1 MKNDGIAY
9 KTFRVFNIIFLLL
22 LNLTMLYPMLYV
34 VFASLSDSG
43 KLVGHMGL
51 LIKPLNANLNA
62 YKAVFTN
69 PMIGRGYINTIA
81 VVFTSVVLS
90 MAMTILCAF
99 VLSRKEVAMRNVFM
113 GFVLFTMFFSGG
125 LIPFYLTVKNVGLE
139 NSLWSLI
146 IPYLI
151 NVYNMVIMRTSFSQI
166 PEPLIESAKLD
177 GANPM
182 QVLLKIVLPL
192 SVPVMM
198 GIVLYYAVAQWNA
211 WFSAMIFLHERSKFP
226 LQLILREIL
235 IQNDTATMMQGV
247 GMKDATSIGE
257 TIQYAVIVVAT
268 VPILVIYPFIQR
280 FFTEGVMIGAVKG

>member
-9 KTFRVFNIIFLLL
+9 KTFRIFNIIFLLL

-34 VFASLSDSG
+34 VFASLSDSS
-43 KLVGHMGL
+43 KLMGHMGL

-90 MAMTILCAF
+90 MVMTILCAF
-99 VLSRKEVAMRNVFM
+99 VLSRKEVALRNVFM

-198 GIVLYYAVAQWNA
+198 VIVLYYAVAQWNA

>member
-34 VFASLSDSG
+34 VFASLSDSS
-43 KLVGHMGL
+43 KLMGHMGL

-90 MAMTILCAF
+90 MVMTILCAF
-99 VLSRKEVAMRNVFM
+99 VLSRKEVALRNVFM

-198 GIVLYYAVAQWNA
+198 VIVLYYAVAQWNA

>member
-9 KTFRVFNIIFLLL
+9 KTFRIFNIIFLLL

-99 VLSRKEVAMRNVFM
+99 VLSRKEVALRNVFM

-198 GIVLYYAVAQWNA
+198 VIVLYYAVAQWNA

>member
-1 MKNDGIAY
+1 MKNDGIGY
-9 KTFRVFNIIFLLL
+9 KTFRVINVIFLLL
-22 LNLTMLYPMLYV
+22 LNVTMLYPMLYV

-43 KLVGHMGL
+43 ELMGHMGL
-51 LIKPLNANLNA
+51 LLKPLHTNLDA
-62 YKAVFTN
+62 YRAVFTN
-69 PMIGRGYINTIA
+69 PMIGKGYLNTLI
-81 VVFTSVVLS
+81 VVVASVALS

-99 VLSRKEVAMRNVFM
+99 VLSRKEVAARNVFM
-113 GFVLFTMFFSGG
+113 GFVLFTMFFNGG

-151 NVYNMVIMRTSFSQI
+151 NVYNMVIMRTSFTQV

-177 GANPM
+177 GDNPM
-182 QVLLKIVLPL
+182 QILVKIVLPL
-192 SVPVMM
+192 SIPVLMV
-198 GIVLYYAVAQWNA
+198 IILYYAVAQWNS

-235 IQNDTATMMQGV
+235 IQNDTTTMMQGV
-247 GMKDATSIGE
+247 GMEDAASVGE

-268 VPILVIYPFIQR
+268 LPILVMYPFIQR

>member
-9 KTFRVFNIIFLLL
+9 KTFRIFNIIFLLL

-43 KLVGHMGL
+43 KLMGHMGL

-90 MAMTILCAF
+90 MVMTILCAF
-99 VLSRKEVAMRNVFM
+99 VLSRKEVALRNVFM

-198 GIVLYYAVAQWNA
+198 VIVLYYAVAQWNA

>member
-1 MKNDGIAY
+1 MKNDGIGY
-9 KTFRVFNIIFLLL
+9 KTFRVINVIFLLL
-22 LNLTMLYPMLYV
+22 LNVTMLYPMLYV

-43 KLVGHMGL
+43 ERMGHMGL
-51 LIKPLNANLNA
+51 LLKPLHTILDA
-62 YKAVFTN
+62 YRAVFTN
-69 PMIGRGYINTIA
+69 PMIGKGYLNTLI
-81 VVFTSVVLS
+81 VVVASVALS

-99 VLSRKEVAMRNVFM
+99 VLSRKEVAARNVFM
-113 GFVLFTMFFSGG
+113 GFVLFTMFFNGG

-151 NVYNMVIMRTSFSQI
+151 NVYNMVIMRTSFTQV

-182 QVLLKIVLPL
+182 QILVKIVLPL
-192 SVPVMM
+192 SIPVLMV
-198 GIVLYYAVAQWNA
+198 IILYYAVAQWNS

-235 IQNDTATMMQGV
+235 IQNDTTTMMQGV
-247 GMKDATSIGE
+247 GMEDAASVGE

-268 VPILVIYPFIQR
+268 LPILVMYPFIQR

>member
-9 KTFRVFNIIFLLL
+9 KTFRIFNIIFLLL

-34 VFASLSDSG
+34 VFASLSDSS
-43 KLVGHMGL
+43 KLMGHMGL
-51 LIKPLNANLNA
+51 LIKPFNANLNA

-99 VLSRKEVAMRNVFM
+99 VLSRKEVALRNVFM

-198 GIVLYYAVAQWNA
+198 VIVLYYAVAQWNA

>member
-9 KTFRVFNIIFLLL
+9 KTFRIFNIIFLLL

-34 VFASLSDSG
+34 VFASLSDSS
-43 KLVGHMGL
+43 KLMGHMGL

-99 VLSRKEVAMRNVFM
+99 VLSRKEVALRNVFM

-198 GIVLYYAVAQWNA
+198 VIVLYYAVAQWNA

>member
-34 VFASLSDSG
+34 VFASLSDSS
-43 KLVGHMGL
+43 KLMGHMGL

-99 VLSRKEVAMRNVFM
+99 VLSRKEVALRNVFM

-198 GIVLYYAVAQWNA
+198 VIVLYYAVAQWNA

>member
-1 MKNDGIAY
+1 MKNDGIGY
-9 KTFRVFNIIFLLL
+9 KTFRVINVIFLLL
-22 LNLTMLYPMLYV
+22 LNVTMLYPMLYV

-43 KLVGHMGL
+43 ELMGHMGL
-51 LIKPLNANLNA
+51 LLKPLHTNLDA
-62 YKAVFTN
+62 YRAVFTN
-69 PMIGRGYINTIA
+69 PMIGKGYLNTLI
-81 VVFTSVVLS
+81 VVVASVALS

-99 VLSRKEVAMRNVFM
+99 VLSRKEVAARNVFM
-113 GFVLFTMFFSGG
+113 GFVLFTMFFNGG

-151 NVYNMVIMRTSFSQI
+151 NVYNMVIMRTSFTQV

-182 QVLLKIVLPL
+182 QILVKIVLPL
-192 SVPVMM
+192 SIPVLMV
-198 GIVLYYAVAQWNA
+198 IILYYAVALWNS

-235 IQNDTATMMQGV
+235 IQNDTTTMMQGV
-247 GMKDATSIGE
+247 GMEDAASVGE

-268 VPILVIYPFIQR
+268 LPILVMYPFIQR

>member
-1 MKNDGIAY
+1 MKNDGIGY
-9 KTFRVFNIIFLLL
+9 KTFRVINVIFLLL
-22 LNLTMLYPMLYV
+22 LNVTMLYPMLYV

-43 KLVGHMGL
+43 ELMGHMGL
-51 LIKPLNANLNA
+51 LLKPLHTNLDA
-62 YKAVFTN
+62 YRAVFTN
-69 PMIGRGYINTIA
+69 PMIGKGYLNTLI
-81 VVFTSVVLS
+81 VVVASVALS

-99 VLSRKEVAMRNVFM
+99 VLSRKEVAARNVFM
-113 GFVLFTMFFSGG
+113 GFVLFTMFFNGG

-151 NVYNMVIMRTSFSQI
+151 NVYNMVIMRTSFTQV

-182 QVLLKIVLPL
+182 QILVKIVLPL
-192 SVPVMM
+192 SIPVLMV
-198 GIVLYYAVAQWNA
+198 IILYYAVAQWNS

-235 IQNDTATMMQGV
+235 IQNDTTTMMQGV
-247 GMKDATSIGE
+247 GMEDAASVGE

-268 VPILVIYPFIQR
+268 LPILVMYPFIQR

>member
-43 KLVGHMGL
+43 KLMGHMGL

-198 GIVLYYAVAQWNA
+198 VIVLYYAVAQWNA

>member
-1 MKNDGIAY
+1 MKNDGIGY
-9 KTFRVFNIIFLLL
+9 KTFRVINVIFLLL
-22 LNLTMLYPMLYV
+22 LNVTMLYPMLYV

-43 KLVGHMGL
+43 ELMGHMGL
-51 LIKPLNANLNA
+51 LLKPLHTNLDA
-62 YKAVFTN
+62 YRAVFTN
-69 PMIGRGYINTIA
+69 PMIGKGYLNTL
-81 VVFTSVVLS
+81 SVVVASVALS

-99 VLSRKEVAMRNVFM
+99 VLSRKEVAARNVFM
-113 GFVLFTMFFSGG
+113 GFVLFTMFFNGG

-151 NVYNMVIMRTSFSQI
+151 NVYNMVIMRTSFTQV

-182 QVLLKIVLPL
+182 QILVKIVLPL
-192 SVPVMM
+192 SIPVLMV
-198 GIVLYYAVAQWNA
+198 IILYYAVAQWNS

-235 IQNDTATMMQGV
+235 IQNDTTTMMQGV
-247 GMKDATSIGE
+247 GMEDAASVGE

-268 VPILVIYPFIQR
+268 LPILVMYPFIQR

>member
-1 MKNDGIAY
+1 MKNDGIGY
-9 KTFRVFNIIFLLL
+9 KTFRVINVIFLLL
-22 LNLTMLYPMLYV
+22 LNVTMLYPMLYV

-43 KLVGHMGL
+43 ELMGHMGL
-51 LIKPLNANLNA
+51 LLKPLHTNLEA
-62 YKAVFTN
+62 YRAVFTN
-69 PMIGRGYINTIA
+69 PMIGKGYLNTLI
-81 VVFTSVVLS
+81 VVVASVALS

-99 VLSRKEVAMRNVFM
+99 VLSRKEVAARNVFM
-113 GFVLFTMFFSGG
+113 GFVLFTMFFNGG

-151 NVYNMVIMRTSFSQI
+151 NVYNMVIMRTSFTQV

-182 QVLLKIVLPL
+182 QILVKIVLPL
-192 SVPVMM
+192 SIPVLMV
-198 GIVLYYAVAQWNA
+198 IILYYAVAQWNS

-235 IQNDTATMMQGV
+235 IQNDTTTMMQGV
-247 GMKDATSIGE
+247 GMEDAASVGE

-268 VPILVIYPFIQR
+268 LPILVMYPFIQR

>member
-1 MKNDGIAY
+1 MKNDGIGY
-9 KTFRVFNIIFLLL
+9 KTFRVINVIFLLL
-22 LNLTMLYPMLYV
+22 LNVTMLYPMLYV

-43 KLVGHMGL
+43 ELMGHMGL
-51 LIKPLNANLNA
+51 LLKPLHTNLDA
-62 YKAVFTN
+62 YRAVFTN
-69 PMIGRGYINTIA
+69 PMIGKGYLNTLI
-81 VVFTSVVLS
+81 VVVASVALS

-99 VLSRKEVAMRNVFM
+99 VLSRKEVAARNVFM
-113 GFVLFTMFFSGG
+113 GFVLFTMFFNGG

-151 NVYNMVIMRTSFSQI
+151 NVYNMVIMRTSFTQV

-177 GANPM
+177 GANPI
-182 QVLLKIVLPL
+182 QILVKIVLPL
-192 SVPVMM
+192 SIPVLMV
-198 GIVLYYAVAQWNA
+198 IILYYAVAQWNS

-235 IQNDTATMMQGV
+235 IQNDTTTMMQGV
-247 GMKDATSIGE
+247 GMEDAASVGE

-268 VPILVIYPFIQR
+268 LPILVMYPFIQR

>member
-1 MKNDGIAY
+1 MKNDGISY
-9 KTFRVFNIIFLLL
+9 KTFRVINVIFLLL
-22 LNLTMLYPMLYV
+22 LNVTMLYPMLYV

-43 KLVGHMGL
+43 ELMGHMGL
-51 LIKPLNANLNA
+51 LLKPLHTNLDA
-62 YKAVFTN
+62 YRAVFTN
-69 PMIGRGYINTIA
+69 PMIGKGYLNTLI
-81 VVFTSVVLS
+81 VVVASVALS

-99 VLSRKEVAMRNVFM
+99 VLSRKEVAARNVFM
-113 GFVLFTMFFSGG
+113 GFVLFTMFFNGG

-151 NVYNMVIMRTSFSQI
+151 NVYNMVIMRTSFTQV

-182 QVLLKIVLPL
+182 QILVKIVLPL
-192 SVPVMM
+192 SIPVLMV
-198 GIVLYYAVAQWNA
+198 IILYYAVAQWNS

-235 IQNDTATMMQGV
+235 IQNDTTTMMQGV
-247 GMKDATSIGE
+247 GMEDAASVGE

-268 VPILVIYPFIQR
+268 LPILVMYPFIQR

>member
-1 MKNDGIAY
+1 MKNDGIGY
-9 KTFRVFNIIFLLL
+9 KTFRVINVIFLLL
-22 LNLTMLYPMLYV
+22 LNVTMLYPMLYV

-43 KLVGHMGL
+43 ELMGHMGL
-51 LIKPLNANLNA
+51 LIKPLHTNLDA
-62 YKAVFTN
+62 YRAVFTN
-69 PMIGRGYINTIA
+69 PMIGKGYLNTLI
-81 VVFTSVVLS
+81 VVVASVALS

-99 VLSRKEVAMRNVFM
+99 VLSRKEVAARNVFM
-113 GFVLFTMFFSGG
+113 GFVLFTMFFNGG

-151 NVYNMVIMRTSFSQI
+151 NVYNMVIMRTSFTQV

-182 QVLLKIVLPL
+182 QILVKIVLPL
-192 SVPVMM
+192 SIPVLMV
-198 GIVLYYAVAQWNA
+198 IILYYAVAQWNS

-235 IQNDTATMMQGV
+235 IQNDTTTMMQGV
-247 GMKDATSIGE
+247 GMEDAASVGE

-268 VPILVIYPFIQR
+268 LPILVMYPFIQR

>member
-9 KTFRVFNIIFLLL
+9 KTFRIFNIIFLLL

-43 KLVGHMGL
+43 KLMGHMGL

-198 GIVLYYAVAQWNA
+198 VIVLYYAVAQWNA

>member
-9 KTFRVFNIIFLLL
+9 KIFRVCNVIFLLL

-43 KLVGHMGL
+43 ELMGHMGL
-51 LIKPLNANLNA
+51 LIKPLHTNLDA
-62 YKAVFTN
+62 YRAVFTN
-69 PMIGRGYINTIA
+69 PMIGKGYLNTLL
-81 VVFTSVVLS
+81 VVGASVALS

-99 VLSRKEVAMRNVFM
+99 VLSRKEVAARNVFM
-113 GFVLFTMFFSGG
+113 GFVLFTMFFNGG

-151 NVYNMVIMRTSFSQI
+151 NVYNMVIMRTSFTQV

-182 QVLLKIVLPL
+182 QILVKIVLPL
-192 SVPVMM
+192 SIPVLMV
-198 GIVLYYAVAQWNA
+198 IILYYAVAQWNS

-235 IQNDTATMMQGV
+235 IQNDTTTMMQGV
-247 GMKDATSIGE
+247 GMEDAASVGE

-268 VPILVIYPFIQR
+268 LPILVMYPFIQR

>member
-1 MKNDGIAY
+1 MKNDGISY
-9 KTFRVFNIIFLLL
+9 KTFRVINVIFLLL
-22 LNLTMLYPMLYV
+22 LNVTMLYPMLYV

-43 KLVGHMGL
+43 ELMGHMGL
-51 LIKPLNANLNA
+51 LLKPLHTNLDA
-62 YKAVFTN
+62 YRAVFTN
-69 PMIGRGYINTIA
+69 PMIGKGYLNTLL
-81 VVFTSVVLS
+81 VVGASVALS

-99 VLSRKEVAMRNVFM
+99 VLSRKEVAARNVFM
-113 GFVLFTMFFSGG
+113 GFVLFTMFFNGG

-151 NVYNMVIMRTSFSQI
+151 NVYNMVIMRTSFTQV

-182 QVLLKIVLPL
+182 QILVKIVLPL
-192 SVPVMM
+192 SIPVLMV
-198 GIVLYYAVAQWNA
+198 IILYYAVAQWNS

-235 IQNDTATMMQGV
+235 IQNDTTTMMQGV
-247 GMKDATSIGE
+247 GMEDAASVGE

-268 VPILVIYPFIQR
+268 LPILVMYPFIQR

>member
-1 MKNDGIAY
+1 MKNDGIGY
-9 KTFRVFNIIFLLL
+9 KTFRVINVIFLLL
-22 LNLTMLYPMLYV
+22 LNVTMLYPMLYV

-43 KLVGHMGL
+43 ELMGHMGL
-51 LIKPLNANLNA
+51 LLKPLHTNLDA
-62 YKAVFTN
+62 YRAVFTN
-69 PMIGRGYINTIA
+69 PMIGKGYLNTL
-81 VVFTSVVLS
+81 SVVVASVALS
-90 MAMTILCAF
+90 MAMTSLCAF
-99 VLSRKEVAMRNVFM
+99 VLSRKEVAARNVFM
-113 GFVLFTMFFSGG
+113 GFVLFTMFFNGG

-151 NVYNMVIMRTSFSQI
+151 NVYNMVIMRTSFTQV

-182 QVLLKIVLPL
+182 QILVKIVLPL
-192 SVPVMM
+192 SIPVLMV
-198 GIVLYYAVAQWNA
+198 IILYYAVAQWNS

-235 IQNDTATMMQGV
+235 IQNDTTTMMQGV
-247 GMKDATSIGE
+247 GMEDAASVGE

-268 VPILVIYPFIQR
+268 LPILVMYPFIQR

>member
-1 MKNDGIAY
+1 MKNDGIGY
-9 KTFRVFNIIFLLL
+9 KTFRVINVIFLLL
-22 LNLTMLYPMLYV
+22 LNVTMLYPMLYV

-43 KLVGHMGL
+43 ELMGHMGL
-51 LIKPLNANLNA
+51 LLKPLHTNLEA
-62 YKAVFTN
+62 YRAVFTN
-69 PMIGRGYINTIA
+69 PMIGKGYLNTLI
-81 VVFTSVVLS
+81 VVVASVALS

-99 VLSRKEVAMRNVFM
+99 VLSRKEVAARNVFM
-113 GFVLFTMFFSGG
+113 GFVLFTMFFNGG

-151 NVYNMVIMRTSFSQI
+151 NVYNMVIMPTSFTQV

-182 QVLLKIVLPL
+182 QILVKIVLPL
-192 SVPVMM
+192 SIPVLMV
-198 GIVLYYAVAQWNA
+198 IILYYAVAQWNS

-235 IQNDTATMMQGV
+235 IQNDTTTMMQGV
-247 GMKDATSIGE
+247 GMEDAASVGE

-268 VPILVIYPFIQR
+268 LPILVMYPFIQR

>member
-9 KTFRVFNIIFLLL
+9 KTFRIFNIIFLLL

-34 VFASLSDSG
+34 VFASLSDSS
-43 KLVGHMGL
+43 KLMGHMGL

-99 VLSRKEVAMRNVFM
+99 VLSRKEVALRNVFM

-166 PEPLIESAKLD
+166 PEPLIGSAKLD

-198 GIVLYYAVAQWNA
+198 VIVLYYAVAQWNA

>member
-43 KLVGHMGL
+43 KLMGHMGL
-51 LIKPLNANLNA
+51 LIKPLNTNLNA

-198 GIVLYYAVAQWNA
+198 VIVLYYAVAQWNA

>member
-9 KTFRVFNIIFLLL
+9 KTFRIFNIIFLLL

-34 VFASLSDSG
+34 VFASLSDSS
-43 KLVGHMGL
+43 KLMGHMGL

-99 VLSRKEVAMRNVFM
+99 VLSRKEVALRNVFM

-198 GIVLYYAVAQWNA
+198 VIILYYAVAQWNA